1 MRILSIALAAVISS
15 AAAAPA
21 AATTFHVASGP
32 GASDANPGTAAEPWA
47 TIQHAVDS
55 PAVGPGDEIV
65 VHAGTYAG
73 ARIERSGTAAFP
85 ITLRAG
91 TGETVLLD
99 AASPDAAHDSILEV
113 EDFGGTVGWWVIE
126 GFTIDGGETLR
137 SGIDLRDTA
146 GVVVR
151 GNTVTGAFRTGIFT
165 AFSDDVVIEG
175 NESFANCEHGVYH
188 SNSGDR
194 PVIRGNHLHG
204 NARAGIHM
212 NGDLS
217 AGGDGIIS
225 DALVED
231 NRIRGNGAGLCGF
244 SGGAAGINMDGVVD
258 SLIRNNLIWDE
269 HASGITAY
277 RIDGAVCSQGNRIL
291 NNTVINAADG
301 RWAYLQVDNVG
312 TPPAGCPDNE
322 VVNNVFWSSHGFR
335 GAISLDE
342 PNPTGFASRRNLVE
356 GVFSVDDGSTTI
368 DLAAWQALGHG
379 AGSVEI
385 EDAAALAALFEDL
398 AGGDFHLAPGSAAID
413 AGEIR
418 ADVPDD
424 LEGTPRPQGASH
436 DAGAYEAFEGIFA
449 DGFESGD
456 TAAWSSSTPQPSR
469 FAGVRPGSG
478 RSWAW

>member
-1 MRILSIALAAVISS
+1 MRMPSIALAAVIFS

-21 AATTFHVASGP
+21 AATTFHVASTP
-32 GASDANPGTAAEPWA
+32 GASDANPGTAGQPWA
-47 TIQHAVDS
+47 TLQHAVDA
-55 PAVGPGDEIV
+55 PAVGPGDVIV

-73 ARIERSGTAAFP
+73 ARIERSGTPAQP

-91 TGETVLLD
+91 AGEAVLLD
-99 AASPDAAHDSILEV
+99 EPSAAAAHDSILEV

-126 GFTIDGGETLR
+126 GFSIDGGETWR

-175 NESFANCEHGVYH
+175 NESFANCEHGIYH

-194 PVIRGNHLHG
+194 PVIRGNLLHG

-212 NGDLS
+212 NADLS
-217 AGGDGIIS
+217 QGGDGIIS

-231 NRIRGNGAGLCGF
+231 NLIRGNGGGLCGET
-244 SGGAAGINMDGVVD
+244 GGAAGINMDGVVD
-258 SLIRNNLIWDE
+258 SLIRNNAIWDE
-269 HASGITAY
+269 HASGIAVF

-291 NNTVINAADG
+291 NNTVIAAADG
-301 RWAYLQVDNVG
+301 RWAYVQVDFDG
-312 TPPAGCPDNE
+312 SPPAGCPDNE
-322 VVNNVFWSSHGFR
+322 LANNVFWSSHGFR
-335 GAISLDE
+335 GAISLDQA
-342 PNPTGFASRRNLVE
+342 NPSGFESRQNTVE
-356 GVFSVDDGSTTI
+356 GVFSVDDGDTTI
-368 DLAAWQALGHG
+368 GLAAWQALGHD
-379 AGSVEI
+379 AGSQAI
-385 EDAAALAALFEDL
+385 ASAGALAALFEDL
-398 AGGDFHLAPGSAAID
+398 AGGDLHLAPGSGAID

-424 LEGTPRPQGASH
+424 LEGTARPRGASH

-456 TAAWSSSTPQPSR
+456 VTAWTSSTP
-469 FAGVRPGSG
+469 
-478 RSWAW
+478 